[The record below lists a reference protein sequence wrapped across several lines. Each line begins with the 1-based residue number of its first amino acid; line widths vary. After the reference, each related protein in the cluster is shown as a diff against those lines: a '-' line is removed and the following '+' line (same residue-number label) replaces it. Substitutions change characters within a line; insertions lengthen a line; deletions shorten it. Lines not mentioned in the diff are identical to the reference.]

1 MSTRR
6 APTLSVLV
14 AFFAISVGLRVLTTA
29 ERAAAFEQTGLPE
42 IAAAETCIAP
52 ETPEALVEAL
62 SRREAAVSER
72 ESLVEKQVTQLE
84 ESRVLLEAKLAELR
98 AAEQALSET
107 LALSDA
113 AAETDLTTLT
123 AVYEQMKPADA
134 AALFSTMAPDF
145 AAGFLARLS
154 PNTAAGILTGL
165 DPEQAYTISVILAG
179 RNANAPTE

>member
-6 APTLSVLV
+6 APALTVLV
-14 AFFAISVGLRVLTTA
+14 AFFAVSVGLRVATTA

-42 IAAAETCIAP
+42 IAAADTCIAP

-62 SRREAAVSER
+62 SKREAAVAER
-72 ESLVEKQVTQLE
+72 ENVVAEQAAKLE
-84 ESRVLLEAKLAELR
+84 ESRALLENKLSELR
-98 AAEQALSET
+98 DAERALSET